1 MKIKRNFKKFFEN
14 AFKIFDNFK
23 ILRYNEYNPRS
34 SAAVSRIGKKRFF
47 VSQNAFFTMT
57 GGFFGGV
64 KSAEKNGNGLPAR
77 RKQEKSNI
85 KIYK

>member
-47 VSQNAFFTMT
+47 VSQNAFFTMI
-57 GGFFGGV
+57 GGFSGGV
-64 KSAEKNGNGLPAR
+64 KSAEKTETGFLPDEN
-77 RKQEKSNI
+77 RKKAI
-85 KIYK
+85 

>member
-47 VSQNAFFTMT
+47 RFAKRVFTMI
-57 GGFFGGV
+57 GGFSGGV
-64 KSAEKNGNGLPAR
+64 KSAEKTETGFLPGEN
-77 RKQEKSNI
+77 RKKQ
-85 KIYK
+85 YKNL